1 MKNATRLL
9 APVLTLLPLTASV
22 RAEDSAVAPGTSWK
36 HAAPASVG
44 WDSAALQKAIDMA
57 MSRKSS
63 GVVVVVDGKIIAE
76 KFAEVDEPSQR
87 YQGMVHGKDKLGHTI
102 EDVASCQKSVAS
114 VLVGIAQDKGLLK
127 INDPVQGYLGKGW
140 SNASP
145 AQEKQVTIRHLISM
159 NSGLNDRLR
168 FVTPPNTKWKY
179 NTNAY
184 CLSLRAAAAVAEM
197 TPNEITEK
205 WLTGP
210 LGMKD
215 SRWVER
221 KLPRVAPPETNKLGF
236 ATTAHDLARFGLLA
250 LRRGQWGK
258 AQVISGDYL
267 KEAARSSQ
275 KINPAYGFLW
285 WVNGQK
291 FAVRGQRTVKGPLN
305 SEAPADMFAALGAL
319 GRKCYVVPS
328 LDLVVTR
335 LGDEPNAF
343 GKKNFDL
350 EFWRLMMKAAP
361 RKANTAGT
369 GNPTRKRGTR

>member
-1 MKNATRLL
+1 MRIAR
-9 APVLTLLPLTASV
+9 
-22 RAEDSAVAPGTSWK
+22 RAVAPLLTCLI
-36 HAAPASVG
+36 HAASVGAEEPPAVVPDAAWQHAEPASVG
-44 WDSAALQKAIDMA
+44 WDSATLRKAIDMA

-63 GVVVVVDGKIIAE
+63 GVVVVVGGKIIAE
-76 KFAEVDEPSQR
+76 KFAEVKEPSRR
-87 YQGMVHGKDKLGHTI
+87 YLGMVHGKDKLGHPI

-127 INDPVQGYLGKGW
+127 IDDPVQKYPGEGW

-145 AQEKQVTIRHLISM
+145 KQEKQITIRHLISM
-159 NSGLNDRLR
+159 NSGLDDRLR
-168 FVTPPNTKWKY
+168 FVAPPNTKWKY

-184 CLSLRAAAAVAEM
+184 CLSLRAAAAAAKM

-215 SRWVER
+215 SRWIER
-221 KLPRVAPPETNKLGF
+221 KLPRIAPPETNKLGF

-258 AQVISGDYL
+258 SRVVSADFL
-267 KEAARSSQ
+267 KESARSSQ

-291 FAVRGQRTVKGPLN
+291 LAVRGQRTVKGPLN
-305 SEAPADMFAALGAL
+305 AEAPADMFAALGAL
-319 GRKCYVVPS
+319 GRKCYIVPS

-335 LGDEPNAF
+335 LGDDPNAF

-350 EFWRLMMKAAP
+350 EFWRLMSKAAP
-361 RKANTAGT
+361 KNS
-369 GNPTRKRGTR
+369 KRN

>member
-1 MKNATRLL
+1 MLIQ
-9 APVLTLLPLTASV
+9 PP
-22 RAEDSAVAPGTSWK
+22 SAGIWRHFKKPST
-36 HAAPASVG
+36 
-44 WDSAALQKAIDMA
+44 
-57 MSRKSS
+57 SRKSS
-63 GVVVVVDGKIIAE
+63 GIVVVVGGKIIAE
-76 KFAEVDEPSQR
+76 KFAEVDEPSRR
-87 YQGMVHGKDKLGHTI
+87 YQGMVHGTDKLGHPI
-102 EDVASCQKSVAS
+102 EDVASCQKSIAS

-127 INDPVQGYLGKGW
+127 IDDPVQKHLGEGW

-145 AQEKQVTIRHLISM
+145 KQEKQITIRHLISM
-159 NSGLNDRLR
+159 NSGLDDRLR
-168 FVTPPNTKWKY
+168 FVAPPNTKWKY

-184 CLSLRAAAAVAEM
+184 CLSLRAAAAAAKM

-221 KLPRVAPPETNKLGF
+221 KLPRIAPPETNKLGF

-250 LRRGQWGK
+250 LRRGQWHK
-258 AQVISGDYL
+258 TQVVSADFL
-267 KEAARSSQ
+267 KESARSSQ

-291 FAVRGQRTVKGPLN
+291 FAVRGQRTVQGPLN
-305 SEAPADMFAALGAL
+305 AEAPSDMFAALGAL

-350 EFWRLMMKAAP
+350 EFWRLMSEAAP
-361 RKANTAGT
+361 KNSK
-369 GNPTRKRGTR
+369 NN

>member
-1 MKNATRLL
+1 MRNAQRVAASLL
-9 APVLTLLPLTASV
+9 ALLLLAASAG
-22 RAEDSAVAPGTSWK
+22 AEDSSPVLPADSWQ
-36 HAAPASVG
+36 HASPASVS
-44 WDSAALQKAIDMA
+44 WDSAAIQKAVDFA

-63 GVVVVVDGKIIAE
+63 GIVVVVDGKIIAE
-76 KFAEVDEPSQR
+76 KFADVKEPSRR
-87 YQGMVHGKDKLGHTI
+87 YQGMVYGKDRLGHPI

-127 INDPVQGYLGKGW
+127 IDDPVQKYLGEGW

-145 AQEKQVTIRHLISM
+145 EQEKQITIRHLISM
-159 NSGLNDRLR
+159 NSGLDDRLR
-168 FVTPPNTKWKY
+168 FVAPPNTKWKY

-184 CLSLRAAAAVAEM
+184 CLSLQAAAAKM
-197 TPNEITEK
+197 TPNEITEQ

-221 KLPRVAPPETNKLGF
+221 KLPRIAPPETNKLGF
-236 ATTAHDLARFGLLA
+236 ATTAHDLARFGLLV
-250 LRRGQWGK
+250 LRRGQWHK
-258 AQVISGDYL
+258 TRVVSANFL
-267 KEAARSSQ
+267 KESARPSQ

-305 SEAPADMFAALGAL
+305 AEAPADMFAALGAL

-350 EFWRLMMKAAP
+350 EFWRLMTKAAP
-361 RKANTAGT
+361 KNSKK
-369 GNPTRKRGTR
+369 N

>member
-1 MKNATRLL
+1 MRNARENVAFLL
-9 APVLTLLPLTASV
+9 TFLILTAPAD
-22 RAEDSAVAPGTSWK
+22 AEDSTSAVVPDTSWQRTS
-36 HAAPASVG
+36 PASVG
-44 WDSAALQKAIDMA
+44 WDSAALQKAIDTA
-57 MSRKSS
+57 MSRRSS
-63 GVVVVVDGKIIAE
+63 GIVIVAGGKIIAE
-76 KFAEVDEPSQR
+76 KFADADSPSQR
-87 YQGMVHGKDKLGHTI
+87 YQGMVHGKDRFGHPV

-127 INDPVQGYLGKGW
+127 IDDPVQKYLGKGW

-145 AQEKQVTIRHLISM
+145 EREQHITIRHLISM
-159 NSGLNDRLR
+159 NSGLDDRLR
-168 FVTPPNTKWKY
+168 FVAPPNTRWKY

-184 CLSLRAAAAVAEM
+184 CLSLRVAAAAAKM

-215 SRWVER
+215 SRWIER
-221 KLPRVAPPETNKLGF
+221 KLPRIAPPETNRLGF

-250 LRRGQWGK
+250 LRRGHWGK
-258 AQVISGDYL
+258 TRVVSADFL
-267 KEAARSSQ
+267 HDATRPSQ
-275 KINPAYGFLW
+275 KINPAYGYLW

-291 FAVRGQRTVKGPLN
+291 FSVRGQRTVKGPLN
-305 SEAPADMFAALGAL
+305 PEAPADMFAALGAL

-335 LGDEPNAF
+335 LGDEPNAI
-343 GKKNFDL
+343 GRKNFDL

-361 RKANTAGT
+361 KNSRNTD
-369 GNPTRKRGTR
+369 K